1 MRLMYL
7 RCWLLLLLLL
17 YLGGS
22 RITASQANSPVVDA
36 MRPSQRSRSRL
47 QLESLVLLGRVWGFA
62 KYYHP
67 AAATSKVDWDHE
79 LRTLLPQVAACR
91 TPLERSQLFSRWL
104 ASLGPVSP
112 CPTCAPVQAA
122 ARLQPALRW
131 LTDPRVVSPALSS
144 QLIFLRDNRRQEPMA
159 AVRPGAAGQALYM
172 EEVGAPLA
180 YPPLSERLIAL
191 YRYWNIIEY
200 FFPYKYAIGEP
211 WEQVLAEFILRFQTA
226 ADAQAY
232 HLTVLALIT
241 RLHDTHAT
249 LFSDPVLEKYWG
261 AYQAPVRLVFLGKQP
276 VVAEVYAVAGPNY
289 PLQRGDV
296 LTHVAG
302 RPVRR
307 WLAAHQALVPASNV
321 ASQRRNMASLL
332 LRGDTTQIQVR
343 LRRGGQSV
351 AVTVPQLRIRRGWL
365 RPRSPA
371 LDTARCYRLV
381 QPDIGY
387 LTLATLEKSQLP
399 TIMQAFRHT
408 KGLIIDLRNYPHEF
422 VVYDL
427 ARYFVTAPTP
437 FVRVSAPD
445 LTYPGQFL
453 DKAPLLVRPGGGL
466 PPYQGRVLI
475 LVNEQTQS
483 QAEFTAMALRCA
495 PKAQL
500 LGSTTAGADGNVSDE
515 IFLPGG
521 LATRITGLGVYYPD
535 GRETQRIGL
544 VPDIVVH
551 PTLAGLTAGRDEL
564 LEQAIRVLSASN

>member
-1 MRLMYL
+1 MTSL
-7 RCWLLLLLLL
+7 RYWLLLVLC
-17 YLGGS
+17 LGGS
-22 RITASQANSPVVDA
+22 QVTATSVIG
-36 MRPSQRSRSRL
+36 RPADLGVPSLPALSKL
-47 QLESLVLLGRVWGFA
+47 QLESLVLLGRVWGFV

-67 AAATSKVDWDHE
+67 AATTGEVDWDHE
-79 LRTLLPQVAACR
+79 LRTLLPQVTACR
-91 TPLERSQLFSRWL
+91 TPLERSQVFGQWL
-104 ASLGPVSP
+104 TSLGPVLP
-112 CPTCAPVQAA
+112 CPSCAPVQAT
-122 ARLQPALRW
+122 ARLQPTLRW
-131 LTDPRVVSPALSS
+131 LTDLRVVSPALSA
-144 QLIFLRDNRRQEPMA
+144 QLTFLRDNRAQEPA
-159 AVRPGAAGQALYM
+159 TSVHLGAAGQVLYN
-172 EEVGAPLA
+172 EDVGAPLT
-180 YPPLSERLIAL
+180 YPALSERLLAL

-211 WEQVLAEFILRFQTA
+211 WEQVLAEFIPRFRTA
-226 ADAQAY
+226 TDAPAY

-249 LFSDPVLEKYWG
+249 LFMDPVLEKYWG
-261 AYQAPVRLVFLGKQP
+261 AYQVPVRLVFIGAQP
-276 VVAEVYAVAGPNY
+276 VVAEVYQVAGPAF

-296 LTHVAG
+296 LTQVGGQSVAWW
-302 RPVRR
+302 V
-307 WLAAHQALVPASNV
+307 AAHQALVPASNL
-321 ASQRRNMASLL
+321 ASQRRNMAALL
-332 LRGDTTQIQVR
+332 LRGDTTHIPVQ
-343 LRRGGQSV
+343 LRRDGQSV
-351 AVTVPQLRIRRGWL
+351 TVTVPQLRIRRGWL
-365 RPRSPA
+365 RPPSPA
-371 LDTARCYRLV
+371 PDTTRCYHLV

-387 LTLATLEKSQLP
+387 LTLATLEKNQLP

-427 ARYFVTAPTP
+427 ARYFVTEPTP

-466 PPYQGRVLI
+466 PPYQGQVLL

-495 PKAQL
+495 PKARL
-500 LGSTTAGADGNVSDE
+500 LGSSTAGADGNVSDE

-544 VPDIVVH
+544 VPDIMVS
-551 PTLAGLTAGRDEL
+551 PTPAGLAAGRDEL
-564 LEQAIRVLSASN
+564 LEQAIQVLNDSH